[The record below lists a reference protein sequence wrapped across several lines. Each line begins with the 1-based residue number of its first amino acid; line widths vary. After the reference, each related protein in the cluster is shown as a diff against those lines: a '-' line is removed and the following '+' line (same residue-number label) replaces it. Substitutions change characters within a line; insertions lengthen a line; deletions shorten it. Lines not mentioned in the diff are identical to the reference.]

1 LIADVRSHLLEE
13 PEHLREAMVADRWA
27 SHPGPAAQLWR
38 ACWRAAA
45 DSNVSCP
52 VAVEVEGRGRCL
64 DMVDA
69 EDEEDRRRKRRN
81 EEEEEEVDEDEDED
95 EVHQTVDVRRSPR
108 RLKVHSPLAPA
119 VPLNQNSTLQ
129 CFDS

>member
-1 LIADVRSHLLEE
+1 MIADVRSHLLEE

-69 EDEEDRRRKRRN
+69 EDEEEKEETKKKKKKSTKTKTKTKFTKRSTSV
-81 EEEEEEVDEDEDED
+81 EVP
-95 EVHQTVDVRRSPR
+95 DVSRYT
-108 RLKVHSPLAPA
+108 RL
-119 VPLNQNSTLQ
+119 
-129 CFDS
+129 